1 MALKSFS
8 LSYFQV
14 AIVSIVALQFAFLQY
29 SKHSATQTFQLE
41 YNMKRKQLGGKVESA
56 APTQIPLPAAVAVD
70 FIRFEKNLLQIGF
83 FGAHDTRHNSQS
95 TRRIEQF
102 VNRDGQKIKV
112 SAEFRA
118 SQQFGLP
125 STSDRDKY
133 IAFMR
138 IAMDEKAKYGEISNP
153 IRFTGYRLLKE
164 LGFSY
169 SGDNYE
175 DINKWGQRM
184 ADTTITSE
192 QVIYLA
198 ARKRYANKTVHVFR
212 SFTRAGQSN
221 LDDSGKTESYEVVLE
236 DWLLENLNQ
245 SYVIPEDFNAYRK
258 LKRPTAKGIFGYLH
272 LWFHASRGRQ
282 IEKDYAELCVL
293 LNIPVYHHVSKIRDT
308 MGRSLDELVHVGYL
322 SNWDVRPM
330 STKEGY
336 KLVLLPGEELLHV
349 LAISQRKQIGEPR
362 EEEQVVTETQQTA
375 IQAMLQ
381 HGISPSKANALAKLH
396 QPETIIDQIEYA
408 EFLISRDRRRKFDN
422 PAGFIIYAIENQV
435 PVPTSFV
442 TSRRLREK
450 EEAAKKHHERDARVL
465 GLQVEHDEW
474 MDKRIEEEIH
484 SRYPGPALK
493 TKIKEVAAQ
502 RIRTD
507 ERFRQMAAQ
516 HQEVLALQFL
526 RRDTREDLVL
536 PTFQEWCEQKH
547 QLNLF

>member
-1 MALKSFS
+1 MF
-8 LSYFQV
+8 Y
-14 AIVSIVALQFAFLQY
+14 LQY
-29 SKHSATQTFQLE
+29 SKDIQQTPHRDALPR
-41 YNMKRKQLGGKVESA
+41 MKRKPSTRIETSTA
-56 APTQIPLPAAVAVD
+56 ALIPLPVAVD

-138 IAMDEKAKYGEISNP
+138 IAMDERAKHGEISNP

-293 LNIPVYHHVSKIRDT
+293 LNIPVYRHVSKIRDT
-308 MGRSLDELVHVGYL
+308 MGRSLDELVNVGYL
-322 SNWDVRPM
+322 SKWDIKPM

-349 LAISQRKQIGEPR
+349 LAISQRKQIGEQTDNEPGF
-362 EEEQVVTETQQTA
+362 TEAQQTA
-375 IQAMLQ
+375 INAMLERS
-381 HGISPSKANALAKLH
+381 ISSAKANTLARLH
-396 QPETIIDQIEYA
+396 EPETIIDQIEYA
-408 EFLISRDRRRKFDN
+408 EFLISRDRRGKFDN
-422 PAGFIIYAIENQV
+422 PAGFIIYTIENQIS
-435 PVPTSFV
+435 VPTSFV
-442 TSRRLREK
+442 TSRRIRQD
-450 EEAAKKHHERDARVL
+450 EELAKKQHEQEARTL
-465 GLQVEHDEW
+465 GLQLEHDEW
-474 MDKRIEEEIH
+474 LDKRIEEEIKA
-484 SRYPGPALK
+484 RYPGPDLK
-493 TKIKEVAAQ
+493 KKIKNVVAQ
-502 RIRTD
+502 RIRAD

-526 RRDTREDLVL
+526 RQETREEMAL
-536 PTFQEWCEQKH
+536 PSFQAWCRERH